1 MQLHE
6 KSPAQLGSL
15 CCSLFLMSFDYV
27 STFDLHGWNIHLMK
41 GIRMKDGLK
50 ESKFKEL
57 DCGMSYVCLSTC
69 SKNLLY

>member
-15 CCSLFLMSFDYV
+15 CCSVFLMSFDYV

-41 GIRMKDGLK
+41 SIRMKDRLK
-50 ESKFKEL
+50 ESN
-57 DCGMSYVCLSTC
+57 
-69 SKNLLY
+69 SKNWTVE